1 MFGICGACTCI
12 MFTNIVKEVR
22 VQTSGEVVKEQL
34 QTVITDVTVPGS
46 QKTLLKG
53 SVEAKATT
61 SNVPIVR
68 TGQEGLQ
75 TLSTGTGTARTVDS
89 SQTNNS
95 ATGAATGEYTAIFG
109 SIVYYY
115 SHIFCFMK

>member
-1 MFGICGACTCI
+1 
-12 MFTNIVKEVR
+12 MFTNIVKEAR

-68 TGQEGLQ
+68 TGQEGLP
-75 TLSTGTGTARTVDS
+75 TLGTGTGTADTVVVRTVDS